1 MISKDAA
8 GKQKL
13 HVHSCSSK
21 TCSCPKCLAVGTVD
35 SYIGKLRAIFNK
47 LGRTGFSDPLAHPCV
62 KEYLKFVREEQAQQ
76 PLQPRQAVP
85 LFYDKFTRLI
95 SYLLGLIAEGSVL
108 PPLNKDLLV
117 RDVTL
122 FVIDFYTDDRASDLG
137 RLKADQLFPLRDREG
152 FLNFTFSKTRRAGQS
167 HPFALLRLPDV
178 PVCQVFLLNYY
189 IATCGALGVPLL
201 GEYLFR
207 SSEHKEVCVSSSV

>member
-1 MISKDAA
+1 M
-8 GKQKL
+8 
-13 HVHSCSSK
+13 
-21 TCSCPKCLAVGTVD
+21 
-35 SYIGKLRAIFNK
+35 
-47 LGRTGFSDPLAHPCV
+47 
-62 KEYLKFVREEQAQQ
+62 
-76 PLQPRQAVP
+76 
-85 LFYDKFTRLI
+85 FYDKFTRLI

-167 HPFALLRLPDV
+167 CPFALLRIPDV
-178 PVCQVFLLNYY
+178 PVCQVFWLNYY

-207 SSEHKEVCVSSSV
+207 SSEHKEVCVSSSVWRVSRICTTPKVS